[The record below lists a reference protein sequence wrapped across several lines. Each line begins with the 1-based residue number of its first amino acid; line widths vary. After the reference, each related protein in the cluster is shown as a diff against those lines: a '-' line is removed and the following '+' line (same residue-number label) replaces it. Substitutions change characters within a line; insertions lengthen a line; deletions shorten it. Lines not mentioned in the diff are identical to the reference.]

1 MSDWFE
7 AVRTGNVEALRALLH
22 QHARS
27 TTSGQ
32 SGLMLAAI
40 AGNLGVVQLLLEKE
54 AGMLN
59 HEGYTALYLA
69 ALAGQAE
76 VCEVLLTNKVECMA
90 QDPNNILCAAVKSG
104 SLPTLRM
111 ILDAFPF
118 SRVPGVPS
126 ALDMAV
132 RQRNPDLISLLLADS
147 RIRPRDICA
156 AFYYLRTDDEELRKM
171 LWEALKTR
179 GTSDQLVEQLSE
191 EIIFLMQSLSPS
203 MPTCVGRARLFELRE
218 VVRTAFDFVTQNLHL
233 PEASTLPMFQAN
245 QERLKVL
252 VPTLQGLI
260 GTCLKHLE
268 QILTDAPMENPEGD
282 AESQLYH
289 EVNCERYRLLHEV
302 VMLRRTIDEKDK
314 EILDLM
320 AKQGGSGMSNELE
333 SMVAKVFNMIHE
345 FRQKLA
351 FLTTIG
357 IAKDEVIDQL
367 RAQIAEL
374 EVNRSSTIKMPIL
387 KDISGKDHQ
396 DQYVFDETHEFEKGR
411 RSQSTNSTI
420 EDKLG
425 QLRERMEADGESLL
439 QVHQQLEQ
447 SRIELARQTRTTQQN
462 LVNLAKTLK
471 VPYEGVSQDSLERT
485 IVQSVSRLVMEYG
498 KATDA
503 VRVLK
508 GQLLADRQEARQRI
522 QGTDP
527 KQAHPSDEAT
537 DCRLDDAL
545 NYSPPRFS
553 RSISPNNQFHDSEV
567 DALRNTVASLTRLV
581 STKDSRI
588 KTLIESV
595 TMLQNSIGEDG
606 GPAVSLSASRVH
618 GDTSI
623 NEPGVEG
630 LQRERDSLRQEL
642 ESLRRENE
650 ELRNANDTLRDSI
663 SKTKNILETS
673 PILPES
679 LARGSSQDRP
689 SPLSLRSPLHAAVIR
704 RDAEEVQRLLRDHAR
719 ETDERGNT
727 SLMIAARLGFD
738 DLVVILL
745 HYEARLQNRFGDTAL
760 MFAAVAGHFSVVEL
774 LAPVEATFQNESGLT
789 ALMLAAEAG
798 NTEIVRLLVKYDET
812 RLVNNSLETALILA
826 ATNDRPLAVS
836 ILVEYEAG
844 HRCISADGL
853 EGKGETAL
861 MRACFVGARECVE
874 ILHPW
879 EKDIVDRDGRTAL
892 EYACEADIQQL
903 FET

>member
-1 MSDWFE
+1 MSDWFD
-7 AVRTGNVEALRALLH
+7 AVRAGNVEALRPLLH

-27 TTSGQ
+27 TTGGQ
-32 SGLMLAAI
+32 SGLMLAAM
-40 AGNLGVVQLLLEKE
+40 AGSLGVVQLLLEKE

-76 VCEVLLTNKVECMA
+76 VCETLLTNKVECIA
-90 QDPNNILCAAVKSG
+90 QDPNSILCAAVKSG

-126 ALDMAV
+126 ALDMAI
-132 RQRNPDLISLLLADS
+132 RQQNPELVALLLADS

-156 AFYYLRTDDEELRKM
+156 ALYYVRSDDEKLRKM

-179 GTSDQLVEQLSE
+179 GTPDQLVEQLSD

-218 VVRTAFDFVTQNLHL
+218 VIRTAFDFVTQNLHL

-252 VPTLQGLI
+252 IPTLQGLI
-260 GTCLKHLE
+260 GMSLKNLE
-268 QILTDAPMENPEGD
+268 QILTDVPVENQED
-282 AESQLYH
+282 AIESQLYH

-320 AKQGGSGMSNELE
+320 AKKGGSGMSNELE
-333 SMVAKVFNMIHE
+333 SMVAKVFNMIHD

-367 RAQIAEL
+367 RAQLAEM
-374 EVNRSSTIKMPIL
+374 EATRSSTIQMPVL
-387 KDISGKDHQ
+387 KDTLEKEPHSRHIS
-396 DQYVFDETHEFEKGR
+396 DEQLGSEKER

-420 EDKLG
+420 EDKIG

-439 QVHQQLEQ
+439 QVHHQLEQ
-447 SRIELARQTRTTQQN
+447 NRLELARQTKATQQN

-471 VPYEGVSQDSLERT
+471 LPYEGVGQDSLERAIMQNVT
-485 IVQSVSRLVMEYG
+485 RLVKEYG

-508 GQLLADRQEARQRI
+508 RQLLTDRQELRQMT
-522 QGTDP
+522 QNLGSE
-527 KQAHPSDEAT
+527 QVHPSDEAT

-545 NYSPPRFS
+545 SYSPPRFS
-553 RSISPNNQFHDSEV
+553 RPVSPTNQFHDSEV
-567 DALRNTVASLTRLV
+567 DALRNTVANLTKLV

-595 TMLQNSIGEDG
+595 TLLQNSIGEDG
-606 GPAVSLSASRVH
+606 GPVASLSASRIH

-623 NEPGVEG
+623 TEPGVEE

-642 ESLRRENE
+642 ESLKRENE

-704 RDAEEVQRLLRDHAR
+704 RDSEEVQRLLRDHAR

-738 DLVVILL
+738 DIVVILL

-844 HRCISADGL
+844 HRCISTDGL

-861 MRACFVGARECVE
+861 MRACFVGARDCVE
-874 ILHPW
+874 ILYPW